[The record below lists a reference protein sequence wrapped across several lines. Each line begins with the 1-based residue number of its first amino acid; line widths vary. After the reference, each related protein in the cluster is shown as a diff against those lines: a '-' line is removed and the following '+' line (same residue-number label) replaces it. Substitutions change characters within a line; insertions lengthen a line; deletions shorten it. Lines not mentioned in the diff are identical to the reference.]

1 MSKAQVNGNDTTMNM
16 SIIKR
21 YRANAFFSLIL
32 LPVFFLAH
40 SVHAVA
46 TLPEE
51 MHALAMASIDFVY
64 KEKYKSAEDEAKKLI
79 KKYPDHPAGYFF
91 YAAALMSWMAFYES
105 NSREDEFYRM
115 CDAAIEKGEIIQSK
129 DPSDYWAVFFLG
141 GADGAKGTYE
151 SRYEKWIT
159 SFRHGWKGVSTLQG
173 LLKKNPDLK
182 DIYYGLGM
190 YDYWRS
196 ALTKILWWMPG
207 IENKIEIG
215 MKEMSIA
222 KNEGVYTSIAASA
235 NLIPIMV
242 NEKHYTEAIALS
254 DEMLLKYPGSLVFCW
269 GKGEAL
275 FALAKYEDAEQVFKY
290 ILGRVEAEPFD
301 NHYNAAICHIWLAK
315 IYLKTKRYT
324 QAIAECNRMGYYKF
338 DDDVKKRLDKQFAE
352 ATKVKEQAMAAN
364 LKNSGAEFVP

>member
-1 MSKAQVNGNDTTMNM
+1 MNM
-16 SIIKR
+16 FIISR
-21 YRANAFFSLIL
+21 HRTNAYLFLPL
-32 LPVFFLAH
+32 LFVFITAH
-40 SVHAVA
+40 AAPAAA
-46 TLPEE
+46 TLPND
-51 MHALAMASIDFVY
+51 MHVMAMASIDYVY
-64 KEKYKSAEDEAKKLI
+64 NEKFKLAEDESKKLM

-91 YAAALMSWMAFYES
+91 YAITLMSWMEFYQS
-105 NSREDEFYRM
+105 DSREDEFYRM

-129 DPSDYWAVFFLG
+129 DPSDYWAIFFMG

-215 MKEMSIA
+215 MKEMLVA
-222 KNEGVYTSIAASA
+222 KNEGIYTSTAASA
-235 NLIPIMV
+235 NLIPMMV
-242 NEKHYTEAIALS
+242 NEKRYSDAFSLS
-254 DEMLLKYPGSLVFCW
+254 EEMLSKYPGSLVFCW

-275 FALAKYEDAEQVFKY
+275 FGLGKYEDAEQVFRY
-290 ILGRVEAEPFD
+290 ILGRVESEPFD
-301 NHYNAAICHIWLAK
+301 NHYNAALCHVWLAK

-324 QAIAECNRMGYYKF
+324 QSVAECNRMGYYKF
-338 DDDVKKRLDKQFAE
+338 DDNVKKRLDRQFSE

-364 LKNSGAEFVP
+364 IKNSGAEFVP